1 MINMLNQNTQPGPW
15 EGGCRV
21 ERDIFP
27 RKSLVRN
34 ATKPY
39 LLYKKLCT
47 WLIKRMK
54 QSLNFCA
61 I

>member
-15 EGGCRV
+15 EGGCRI

-39 LLYKKLCT
+39 LLYKKLQYV
-47 WLIKRMK
+47 LD
-54 QSLNFCA
+54 
-61 I
+61 